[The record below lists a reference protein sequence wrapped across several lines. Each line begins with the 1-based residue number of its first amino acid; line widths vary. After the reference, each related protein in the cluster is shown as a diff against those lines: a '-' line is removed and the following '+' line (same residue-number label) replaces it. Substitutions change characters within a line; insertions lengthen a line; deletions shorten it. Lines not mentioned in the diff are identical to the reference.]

1 MYRLEDLR
9 RIGWIQLYGGMAT
22 LVAGVIAQIAIGFP
36 IDRTLVNNLI
46 YYVLF
51 AVGWF
56 LFNQLVMAGLFNK
69 LLPEKKRAKLIRL
82 TSPITTPPTGRFGMV
97 YLQFE
102 IIIMG
107 VWVVS
112 VVILQLLL
120 GQDLTLP
127 IGGFAGGWLVGG
139 GLGRLRFSSK
149 IKEEAAEQ
157 GVEFYFGDA
166 MLGPSTQ
173 IAFYSDKP
181 EDQFVPAGELAGVA
195 GQTGKVTLP
204 PGVKRRAVPGAPPKK
219 RGR

>member
-9 RIGWIQLYGGMAT
+9 RIGWTQLYGGMAA
-22 LVAGVIAQIAIGFP
+22 LVAGIAAQIAIGFP
-36 IDRTLVNNLI
+36 FDRTLVNNLI

-56 LFNQLVMAGLFNK
+56 LFNQLVMAGIFNK
-69 LLPEKKRAKLIRL
+69 LLPEKKRAKLTRL
-82 TSPITTPPTGRFGMV
+82 TGPVTSPPTGRFGML
-97 YLQFE
+97 YSRSE
-102 IIIMG
+102 IIIMA
-107 VWVVS
+107 VWVIS
-112 VVILQLLL
+112 VVVLQLLL
-120 GQDLTLP
+120 GENLTLP
-127 IGGFAGGWLVGG
+127 VGGFAGGWLVGG
-139 GLGRLRFSSK
+139 GLGRLRFTSK

-181 EDQFVPAGELAGVA
+181 EDQLVPTGELAGVA
-195 GQTGKVTLP
+195 GHEAKVTLP
-204 PGVKRRAVPGAPPKK
+204 PGVKRRAVPGASPKK